1 MSDLGRRRDKY
12 RGRGVWFLPG
22 LVLFG
27 YGWFWL
33 PLRVSESV
41 GRIVNSVLL
50 TVWMGLVRA
59 AKQAT
64 DFGEG
69 REGHRQEH
77 SYACR
82 KDKRKSVGLLVPRKM
97 WISAQV
103 VDNSTQSHE

>member
-69 REGHRQEH
+69 REGQPQH
-77 SYACR
+77 STLSTTLSVLCR
-82 KDKRKSVGLLVPRKM
+82 SCWWRRKCG
-97 WISAQV
+97 
-103 VDNSTQSHE
+103 